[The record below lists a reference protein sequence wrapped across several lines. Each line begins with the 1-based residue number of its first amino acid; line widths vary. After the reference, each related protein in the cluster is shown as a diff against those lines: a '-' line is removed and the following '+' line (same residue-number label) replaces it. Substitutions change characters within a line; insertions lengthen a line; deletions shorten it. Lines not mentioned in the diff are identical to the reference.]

1 MKVQQEAQFHIYPRP
16 RNEGD
21 FLQEKKAAKQ
31 ADETQAAVAKCHCK
45 SKIATGKSWSTT
57 IKQPLWQQTQQVQD
71 EHRRWSPQFASAAL
85 VLSSW
90 LAAVSAS
97 VVGAEKG
104 GFSYHCQGKTI
115 VLFSASIIRWTDT
128 NVQYSST
135 FHFKKNLGKTAAVF
149 NAALTNPSLQL
160 FPTQTVK

>member
-1 MKVQQEAQFHIYPRP
+1 MEQFTTKVQQEAQFHIYPRP

-21 FLQEKKAAKQ
+21 YVQEKKAAKQ

-97 VVGAEKG
+97 QWWGLRKG
-104 GFSYHCQGKTI
+104 GSVTTAKE
-115 VLFSASIIRWTDT
+115 SP
-128 NVQYSST
+128 SSCSQRLLSDEQIQMCST
-135 FHFKKNLGKTAAVF
+135 HP
-149 NAALTNPSLQL
+149 PSNSKRNIQE
-160 FPTQTVK
+160 PRKDCCAI